1 MAAGPRKATGAPSA
15 AFAGKI
21 AHNPPAKECDKN
33 IPEVNTSYEPRAD
46 PGGKHKETASVM
58 RDGDFGLL
66 PVGENDRLVGT
77 VTDRD
82 ITIRAVAAGKD
93 PNTTTVREAMS
104 EGIHY
109 CFDDQSVE
117 EAADLMS
124 EAQIRRLPIVNRDK
138 RLVGIVALA
147 DLATEPKTGEPAG
160 EALAGV
166 SED

>member
-1 MAAGPRKATGAPSA
+1 MTT
-15 AFAGKI
+15 
-21 AHNPPAKECDKN
+21 D
-33 IPEVNTSYEPRAD
+33 VMLAD
-46 PGGKHKETASVM
+46 PAMKLPEAAALM

-66 PVGENDRLVGT
+66 PVGENDRLIGT

-82 ITIRAVAAGKD
+82 ITIRAVAEGRD
-93 PNTTTVREAMS
+93 PATTTVREVMS
-104 EGIHY
+104 DGVHY
-109 CFDDQSVE
+109 CFDDQSLE

-147 DLATEPKTGEPAG
+147 DLATEPTAGKPAG